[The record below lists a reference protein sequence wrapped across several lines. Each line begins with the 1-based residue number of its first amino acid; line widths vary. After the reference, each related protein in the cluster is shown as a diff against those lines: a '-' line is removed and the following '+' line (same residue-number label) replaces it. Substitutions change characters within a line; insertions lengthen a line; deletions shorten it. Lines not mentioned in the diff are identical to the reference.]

1 MDAVS
6 FWDMTYAEINAA
18 ISAYGKQQEAVM
30 RIQSIIA
37 YRQADQIA
45 SLVGIMLGNKKEP
58 PAIHEAY
65 PGVFPELERKA
76 EHEKAQ
82 QQHWQIMKARIEEYA
97 ANAAEKR
104 KRGER
109 LGNHAGRTPDTDN
122 IGNV

>member
-1 MDAVS
+1 
-6 FWDMTYAEINAA
+6 
-18 ISAYGKQQEAVM
+18 M

-45 SLVGIMLGNKKEP
+45 SLVGIMMGNKQTP
-58 PAIHEAY
+58 MAIHEAY
-65 PGVFPELERKA
+65 PGIFPEMERKA
-76 EHEKAQ
+76 ELDKAQ
-82 QQHWQIMKARIEEYA
+82 QQHWQIMKSRIEAYA

-122 IGNV
+122 VRNI